1 MAAAQETCVVP
12 DSPRILLRLS
22 RAGMYAP
29 PAKKTSS
36 AHSGSVTL
44 VRKMDLERHARQL
57 QDIGLNAYES
67 RAYLVL
73 IGHLNFKALE
83 VAGRANIPRQK
94 IYEVLDSLI
103 EKGFVQV
110 VQGKAKL
117 FSAVEPKMALQ
128 GYLARRKE
136 AFERQFQERQKLAE
150 YLRTDLAAVFADGN
164 QGRGP
169 LDYLRIV
176 ADNAQIAEQ
185 YRRLLAQSEREYVEF
200 AKPPFAVDPVGE
212 PIVEQLAAKGVEC
225 RLLFDKRVL
234 ETKDEREKIERLAK
248 AGAEVRLSDSLPMKL
263 ALFDQRRGMISLD
276 DPVVSHPQITALVFD
291 HESLASAMG
300 SLFSDFWS
308 RGKAVDA

>member
-1 MAAAQETCVVP
+1 
-12 DSPRILLRLS
+12 
-22 RAGMYAP
+22 
-29 PAKKTSS
+29 
-36 AHSGSVTL
+36 
-44 VRKMDLERHARQL
+44 MDFEQHARRL
-57 QDIGLNAYES
+57 QDLGLNAYES

-73 IGHLNFKALE
+73 IGHPHFKALE

-110 VQGKAKL
+110 VQGKAKQ
-117 FSAVEPKMALQ
+117 FSAVEPQLALE

-136 AFERQFQERQKLAE
+136 SFERQWQERQRLAGL
-150 YLRTDLAAVFADGN
+150 LRDDLASVYADGN

-176 ADNAQIAEQ
+176 ADNAQIAEE
-185 YRRLLAQSEREYVEF
+185 YRRLLVQSEQEYLEF

-212 PIVEQLAAKGVEC
+212 PIVQQLAIKGVEC
-225 RLLFDKRVL
+225 RLLYDKRVFD
-234 ETKDEREKIERLAK
+234 KPGEREKLERLSK
-248 AGAEVRLSDSLPMKL
+248 AGAQVKLADNLPLKL
-263 ALFDQRRGMISLD
+263 ALFDHRRGMISLD

-300 SLFSDFWS
+300 SLFGDFWK
-308 RGKAVDA
+308 RGKAI